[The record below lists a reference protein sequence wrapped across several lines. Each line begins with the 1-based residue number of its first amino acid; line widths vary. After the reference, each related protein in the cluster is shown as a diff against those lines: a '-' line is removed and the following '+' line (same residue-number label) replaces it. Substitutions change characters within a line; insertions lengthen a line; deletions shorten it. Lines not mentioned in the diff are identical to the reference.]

1 MKYVH
6 VYAFFL
12 MSFFHT
18 SCGQHQTNVSKDNIK
33 TKTKDTVTSYG
44 PNSMVRNVKQDRN
57 GNILIASCKV
67 VFRYDGTSFANLT
80 SKISSPRFSSFWDV
94 LEDQKG
100 NLWFGTKDSG
110 VYYYNG
116 KSFQHFTTKDGLGS
130 NSALHIYEDKAG
142 NIWFGTGG
150 GASRSN
156 FAESILTGYKN

>member
-1 MKYVH
+1 
-6 VYAFFL
+6 
-12 MSFFHT
+12 
-18 SCGQHQTNVSKDNIK
+18 
-33 TKTKDTVTSYG
+33 
-44 PNSMVRNVKQDRN
+44 MVRNVKQDRN
-57 GNILIASCKV
+57 GNILIAASWGG
-67 VFRYDGTSFANLT
+67 VFQYDGKSFTNLT
-80 SKISSPRFSSFWDV
+80 SKMGSHKFWDV
-94 LEDQKG
+94 LEDRKG

-110 VYYYNG
+110 VYCYPSAPLRAGG